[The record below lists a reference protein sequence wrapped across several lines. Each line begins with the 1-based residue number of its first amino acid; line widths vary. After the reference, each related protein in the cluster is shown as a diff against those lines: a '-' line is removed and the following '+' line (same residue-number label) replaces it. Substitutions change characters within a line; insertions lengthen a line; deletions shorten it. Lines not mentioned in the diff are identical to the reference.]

1 MGQCVAKVEVK
12 NDQNM
17 WEKVNCG
24 KQTEIGYRYC
34 DEHKTRKRA
43 IEEREKKSLSNIVD
57 ATEAFTGQVEPQD
70 APSEVVEAK
79 KVEALPATNRGNIFE
94 RTMQVLDR
102 AQDWEEETWQLLK
115 KLTPDEMRYTDKAGA
130 EQQHSFV
137 GMNERAQDRTI
148 RAVTAIAKLDIDAQS
163 VNVNKMVQE
172 IVKSVVTKALTRA
185 GIENQQIEQ
194 VRIFMAEEFERVAKE
209 AG

>member
-24 KQTEIGYRYC
+24 KQTEPGYRYC

-102 AQDWEEETWQLLK
+102 AQDW
-115 KLTPDEMRYTDKAGA
+115 
-130 EQQHSFV
+130 
-137 GMNERAQDRTI
+137 
-148 RAVTAIAKLDIDAQS
+148 
-163 VNVNKMVQE
+163 
-172 IVKSVVTKALTRA
+172 
-185 GIENQQIEQ
+185 
-194 VRIFMAEEFERVAKE
+194 
-209 AG
+209 